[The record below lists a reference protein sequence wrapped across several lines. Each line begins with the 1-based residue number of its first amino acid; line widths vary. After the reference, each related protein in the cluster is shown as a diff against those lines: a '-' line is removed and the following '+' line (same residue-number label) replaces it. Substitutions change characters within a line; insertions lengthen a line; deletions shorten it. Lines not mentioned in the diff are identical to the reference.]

1 MSVSFDKYQ
10 KRRLRSSYFSVIV
23 SISLVL
29 FMVGVLG
36 LILLKSTSVA
46 NHVKEKTAMT
56 LFLKDNISKKNIED
70 LRESLLKEKFTRA
83 IVYISKNEA
92 AKSHS
97 KDLGEDFVQF
107 LGTNPLKNGIDIY
120 LKAEF
125 VTPEKM
131 AEIEKRFQKNAFV
144 LDVSYDK
151 PLILFLTKNI
161 QKISFWLL
169 VVSAFFALISI
180 LLINS
185 ALRLSV
191 YSKRFNIKTMQM
203 VGATKSFIRKP
214 FLLQGIKLGMIGSII
229 SLIGLGTVIYYTDKY
244 IPSLQ
249 LLNDYMLLSYLFGG
263 VLVVAFLIT
272 WLSTYFATQRF
283 LNLQTDELY
292 Y

>member
-46 NHVKEKTAMT
+46 NNVKEKTAMT

>member
-1 MSVSFDKYQ
+1 MSTSFDKYQ

-56 LFLKDNISKKNIED
+56 LFLKDDVTKKNID
-70 LRESLLKEKFTRA
+70 NLRASLAKEKFTKKTL
-83 IVYISKNEA
+83 YISKTQA
-92 AKSHS
+92 AKTHS
-97 KDLGEDFVQF
+97 KDLGEDFVKF
-107 LGTNPLKNGIDIY
+107 LGTNPLKNGIDLY
-120 LKAEF
+120 VKAEY

-144 LDVSYDK
+144 LEVSYDK
-151 PLILFLTKNI
+151 PLIQFLTKNI
-161 QKISFWLL
+161 QKMSFWLL
-169 VVSAFFALISI
+169 IVSAFFALISI

-203 VGATKSFIRKP
+203 VGATKSFIRRP
-214 FLLQGIKLGMIGSII
+214 FILQGIKLGLIGSII
-229 SLIGLGTVIYYTDKY
+229 SLIGLGTVIYYTNKY
-244 IPSLQ
+244 IPALQ
-249 LLNDYMLLSYLFGG
+249 LLNDYVLLSYLFGG

-272 WLSTYFATQRF
+272 WLSTFFATQRF